1 MVATI
6 LDGRMLS
13 KKIRTDVS
21 KKVSLLKQEGITPK
35 LVVILVGEDPA
46 SQVYVRNKR
55 RTAHALGIEAVDIR
69 LPENVEEDELIRL
82 IDELNSDRTVHGIL
96 VQLPLPKHIFAHGW
110 ITIDETKMSKSLGNV
125 VSPTSVF

>member
-13 KKIRTDVS
+13 KKIRTNVS
-21 KKVSLLKQEGITPK
+21 EKVSLLKQEGITPK

-55 RTAHALGIEAVDIR
+55 KTA
-69 LPENVEEDELIRL
+69 
-82 IDELNSDRTVHGIL
+82 
-96 VQLPLPKHIFAHGW
+96 
-110 ITIDETKMSKSLGNV
+110 
-125 VSPTSVF
+125 